1 MGTEWYQKGDGKVKK
16 NTEIELGKNIVKVFI
31 QILKDK
37 KMSIPELARKMGT
50 ERRTIN
56 LFLSRLEA
64 GKGGSLKTLSK
75 YAEALEIDPFM
86 FFYEVKENVKIE
98 PRKTKKKVG

>member
-1 MGTEWYQKGDGKVKK
+1 
-16 NTEIELGKNIVKVFI
+16 
-31 QILKDK
+31 
-37 KMSIPELARKMGT
+37 MSIPELARKMGT

-86 FFYEVKENVKIE
+86 FFYEVKENVIE
-98 PRKTKKKVG
+98 GWELFDGEKVKLF

>member
-1 MGTEWYQKGDGKVKK
+1 MKK
-16 NTEIELGKNIVKVFI
+16 NTEIELGKNILKVFI

-98 PRKTKKKVG
+98 PRKKKVG